1 MTDIDGVQFLLLAL
15 AVARLTRLVVADEI
29 TKELRLGLIRRL
41 DEDRTLHLKLA
52 YFLTCTWC
60 ASVWVAAPLAA
71 GTHYFG
77 GQGWWWLAL
86 STVAASQ
93 VAGMLGEVS
102 SYLRSKSS
110 DDE

>member
-1 MTDIDGVQFLLLAL
+1 MTAIQFLLVAL
-15 AVARLTRLVVADEI
+15 AVARVTRLVVADEI
-29 TKELRLGLIRRL
+29 TREMRDAVMRRL
-41 DEDRTLHLKLA
+41 NEEKAFHLKLA
-52 YFLTCTWC
+52 YLLTCTWC
-60 ASVWVAAPLAA
+60 ASVWVAPPIAV

-77 GQGWWWLAL
+77 AHDWWWLTL

-93 VAGMLGEVS
+93 VAGMLGEIS

>member
-1 MTDIDGVQFLLLAL
+1 MVSGVEFLILVL

-29 TKELRLGLIRRL
+29 TKELRNGLIARL
-41 DEDRTLHLKLA
+41 NEEKAFHLKLA
-52 YFLTCTWC
+52 YLLTCTWC
-60 ASVWVAAPLAA
+60 ASVWVAAPVAV

-77 GQGWWWLAL
+77 AHDWWWLAL